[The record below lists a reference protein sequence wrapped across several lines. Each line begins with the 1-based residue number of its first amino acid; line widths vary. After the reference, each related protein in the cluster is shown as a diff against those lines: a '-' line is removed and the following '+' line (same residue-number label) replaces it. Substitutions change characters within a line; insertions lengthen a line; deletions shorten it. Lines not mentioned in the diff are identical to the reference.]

1 MSSVSVL
8 IGVFAVLIVVNLVRA
23 MRTW

>member
-8 IGVFAVLIVVNLVRA
+8 VGVFAVLIVVNLVRA
-23 MRTW
+23 IRTW

>member
-8 IGVFAVLIVVNLVRA
+8 VGVFAVLIVVNLVRA